1 MNNKYPVIDLF
12 AGPGGLGE
20 GFSAFKTKESKLPFK
35 IALSIEKDA
44 FAHST
49 LELRSFFRQFTG
61 NKVPKDYYKYLRGE
75 ISKEELFQKYPI
87 QAKMASEEAWHAELG
102 KKSHGEVR
110 NKIKK
115 ALNKTKKWV
124 LIGGPPCQAYSIVG
138 RVRMMGKRPDDFEK
152 DHRHFL
158 YKEYLRIIRDHE
170 PPVFV
175 MENVM
180 GILSSKMKGKYIF
193 DKILNDLKCPPRA
206 LRNTRKHKGMNGN
219 LKYNIYSLVKIKNG
233 NNSYEKNEYVIK
245 CENYGIPQ
253 RRHRVIL
260 LGIRLDLNVTPDLL
274 SESSRKINMWDVL
287 KDMPK
292 LRSGVTDVKDSLD
305 NWEKAIL
312 SIRDYIWFREK
323 RVGKKLINCMS
334 SYLTKNKHFLS
345 LGGEYVPHD
354 KTPSCFKEWFFDPK
368 IGGVCNHVARKHI
381 RKDLCRY
388 FYAACFAEK
397 HSKSPIIKDFPRVIW
412 PDHENVIE
420 ASRGNM
426 FADRFRV
433 QVKSKPSTTITC
445 HISKDGHY
453 FIHPDPLQCR
463 SLTVREAA
471 RLQTFPDNYY
481 FEGPRTSQYSQ
492 VGNAVPPLLAKQ
504 VGQLVYDVI
513 RQLE

>member
-20 GFSAFKTKESKLPFK
+20 GFSAFKVKKAKHPFK
-35 IALSIEKDA
+35 IALSIEKDV

-61 NKVPKDYYKYLRGE
+61 KKVPQEYYKYLKGK
-75 ISKEELFQKYPI
+75 ISKKELFKKYPI
-87 QAKMASEEAWHAELG
+87 EAKRAAGEAWHAELG
-102 KKSHGEVR
+102 KKPHSEVR
-110 NKIKK
+110 SKIKE
-115 ALNKTKKWV
+115 ALNKTRKWV

-138 RVRMMGKRPDDFEK
+138 RVRMMGKKPDDFEK

-158 YKEYLRIIRDHE
+158 YKEYLRIIRDHK

-180 GILSSKMKGKYIF
+180 GILSSKMKGEYIF
-193 DKILNDLKCPPRA
+193 DKILNDLKCPSKA
-206 LRNTRKHKGMNGN
+206 LRNTRNHKGKNGN
-219 LKYNIYSLVKIKNG
+219 LKYNIYSLVKVKSG
-233 NNSYEKNEYVIK
+233 NSLYKKNEYVIK

-260 LGIRLDLNVTPDLL
+260 LGIRSDLSILPAPL
-274 SESSRKINMWDVL
+274 SESSKKISLWDAL

-292 LRSGVTDVKDSLD
+292 LRSGVTDAPDSLK
-305 NWEKAIL
+305 NWENAVL
-312 SIRDYIWFREK
+312 GIRNYTWFKTEK
-323 RVGKKLINCMS
+323 VEKKLINRMNK
-334 SYLTKNKHFLS
+334 YLTKSKSSLN
-345 LGGEYVPHD
+345 LGGEYIPYD
-354 KTPSCFKEWFFDPK
+354 RAPSYFKKWFFDPK
-368 IGGVCNHVARKHI
+368 LGGVCNHSARKHI
-381 RKDLCRY
+381 KKDLYRY

-397 HSKSPIIKDFPRVIW
+397 HSKSPKIKDFPRVIW
-412 PDHENVIE
+412 PNHENVIE

-433 QVKSKPSTTITC
+433 QIKNKPSTTITC

-481 FEGPRTSQYSQ
+481 FEGPRTSQYGQ

-504 VGQLVYDVI
+504 VGQLVYDVM
-513 RQLE
+513 RQLD